1 VSQLLHGDAEEVLFP
16 FFSSKVRRV
25 HVAGFSVFEGEGTK
39 VQADSYKTCTKVR
52 IYLLMTLFAYFDQTA
67 AVIISMNK
75 TLNTLQLVHEKAPQ
89 PHFFAFLPLP
99 HEHGSFGCETIER
112 GWS

>member
-1 VSQLLHGDAEEVLFP
+1 M
-16 FFSSKVRRV
+16 
-25 HVAGFSVFEGEGTK
+25 FESEGSATK

-52 IYLLMTLFAYFDQTA
+52 IYRLMTLFAQTA
-67 AVIISMNK
+67 TVIISMNK
-75 TLNTLQLVHEKAPQ
+75 TLNPLQLVHEKAPQ

-99 HEHGSFGCETIER
+99 HEHGSFGCETIEV